1 MIRKLASQTAI
12 YGLGTVVPR
21 FINYLLAPYL
31 TYIALDLV
39 SFGVMGYFYSLI
51 PFGVS
56 ILTMGMETGFFRFTS
71 KCDSEKDKDK
81 LFGSIW
87 SAHIIGAILLFI
99 LIFVFRDWIYGVI
112 GLDYAK
118 SIIPIVGALIAVD
131 VIASLPFARL
141 REQEKPMKFTLI
153 RAVSVLVNVGLV
165 VFFYSVLPYIKDSSL
180 VSWMWIDNFGAG
192 YVFVANLV
200 GSVVSLLMLMPTYRA
215 VRLSIDRRLLG
226 SVFIFSFPLFISGF
240 SGTANDFI
248 DRQLLAFLAP
258 KDIVLQQIGIYSA
271 TLKITAIML
280 IFTQMYRYAAEPLFL
295 SKLKTEDFKKNN
307 AEAMKFFVIAA
318 LVIFLGIV
326 LYLDVF
332 MILVSKDFRQGM
344 HLVPILLMANVFMG
358 IHVNLSFW
366 YKFNERTFFAIIIT
380 LVGLAITVIIN
391 IALIPAYGYTGC
403 AWARLASMLAMV
415 VLSYILN
422 QKYFPVPYDIKRIG
436 EYFLV
441 AGIIFGLSYLTAIGP
456 AVLKYT
462 ANSILLIIF
471 VAYAIWREKL
481 LFLIKRK

>member
-12 YGLGTVVPR
+12 YGLGTVIPR

-31 TYIALDLV
+31 TYVALDLV

-71 KCDSEKDKDK
+71 KCSSEKDKDK
-81 LFGSIW
+81 LFSSIW
-87 SAHIIGAILLFI
+87 SAHILGALLLFI
-99 LIFVFRDWIYGVI
+99 IIFVFRGQIYDII
-112 GLDYAK
+112 GLSYAK

-131 VIASLPFARL
+131 VVASLPFARL
-141 REQEKPMKFTLI
+141 REQEKPGKFTVI

-165 VFFYSVLPYIKDSSL
+165 VFFYSLLPHIKDNIL
-180 VSWMWIDNFGAG
+180 VSWMWVEDFGAG
-192 YVFVANLV
+192 YVFVANLI
-200 GSVVSLLMLMPTYRA
+200 GSIVSLLMLFPTYRN
-215 VRLSIDRRLLG
+215 VRLTVDARLLK

-258 KDIVLQQIGIYSA
+258 KDIVLQQIGIYAA

-326 LYLDVF
+326 LFLDVF

-344 HLVPILLMANVFMG
+344 HLVPILLMANVLMG

-380 LVGLAITVIIN
+380 LVGLAITVVIN
-391 IALIPAYGYTGC
+391 VALIPKYGYTGC

-436 EYFLV
+436 EYFLL
-441 AGIIFGLSYLTAIGP
+441 AGILFGLSYLTAMEP
-456 AVLKYT
+456 AVLKYAT
-462 ANSILLIIF
+462 NSVLLIIF

-481 LFLIKRK
+481 LFLIKGK